1 MVADVWFEL
10 FSQVQRFLPFFLH
23 STHKPRMS
31 NNKTTNA
38 DGSGTFYDFISLCK
52 EIEKEPSYNN
62 KTELVK
68 TFIKNHDKIDLYL
81 LCKLLCCK
89 DDKRVYNMKE
99 KQLVKVLSRIW
110 KSNHADMISDLS
122 NGDFTETAKKVI
134 FLLFLKLSLQRRSC
148 KEINRL

>member
-1 MVADVWFEL
+1 
-10 FSQVQRFLPFFLH
+10 
-23 STHKPRMS
+23 MS

-38 DGSGTFYDFISLCK
+38 DGSGTFYDFITLCK

-62 KTELVK
+62 KTNIVK
-68 TFIKNHDKIDLYL
+68 TFIKNHDKLDLYL

-110 KSNHADMISDLS
+110 KSNHADMITDLS

-134 FLLFLKLSLQRRSC
+134 
-148 KEINRL
+148 IY